1 MSVLDGLPPATF
13 PGRVRRLLGRPAP
26 GGRRADPSLSLDAWA
41 EMFTFGGA
49 GYGFFPSQT
58 LGVGEERIDG
68 GFFGYV
74 QGAYKGNGVVFA
86 CIVARMLLFSEAAF
100 RFQQIRDGRPGRLF
114 GTPAL
119 RLLEEPWAGGTTGD
133 LLSRAITD
141 VDLGGNFF
149 AALIDGQLRR
159 LRPDWVTIVAGSRS
173 GADGGSWAPDV
184 ELIGYVFH
192 PGGPNSGKTGIPF
205 LPNEVLHWAPIPD
218 PGYQF
223 RGMSWLTPVLHEVMA
238 DGAATRHK
246 KAFFENG
253 ATVNMVVSLDPAI
266 SPENFEKWVAL
277 FEKDHRGAENAY
289 KTLFLGGGADV
300 KPVGADMRQ
309 LDFAAVQGHG
319 ETRVCAAARV
329 PPIIVGLSEGLESAT
344 YSNYGQ
350 ARRAFSDGTMR
361 PLWRSFAGAAS
372 AVMQVPAGARLWYD
386 DRDVPFLQEDLRDAA
401 QIQNL
406 EAQTIANLIREGY
419 EPESVVAAV
428 ENANW
433 SLLKHSGLISV
444 QLHSPGDEP
453 APAAGEDTPDA
464 STGAGAAES
473 APSANGNGAAAGRA
487 SLTGRG

>member
-1 MSVLDGLPPATF
+1 MTVLDGLPPAVA
-13 PGRVRRLLGRPAP
+13 PAVVRRWLGREPV
-26 GGRRADPSLSLDAWA
+26 RQDPSLSFNAWA
-41 EMFTFGGA
+41 EMFQFGGM
-49 GYGFFPSQT
+49 GYGVFPTQT
-58 LGVGEERIDG
+58 LAAGEERIDG

-74 QGAYKGNGVVFA
+74 QGAYRSNGVVFA
-86 CIVARMLLFSEAAF
+86 CITARMLLFSEVAF

-119 RLLEEPWAGGTTGD
+119 GILESPWEGGTTGD
-133 LLSRAITD
+133 LLARAITD

-149 AALIDGQLRR
+149 AAMIGGQLRR

-173 GADGGSWAPDV
+173 GAEGGSWAPDV
-184 ELIGYVFH
+184 ELLGYVFH
-192 PGGPNSGKTGIPF
+192 PGGAASGKTGIPF
-205 LPNEVLHWAPIPD
+205 LPNEILHWAPIPD
-218 PGYQF
+218 PGFQF
-223 RGMSWLTPVLHEVMA
+223 RGMSWLTPVLNEVMA

-300 KPVGADMRQ
+300 KPVGADMKQ

-372 AVMQVPAGARLWYD
+372 SVVKVPSNARLWYD

-401 QIQNL
+401 EIQGR
-406 EAQTIANLIREGY
+406 EAQTIATLIREGY
-419 EPESVVAAV
+419 TPESVVAAV

-433 SLLKHSGLISV
+433 SLLEHSGLISV

-453 APAAGEDTPDA
+453 SPGAP
-464 STGAGAAES
+464 TGAGAASS
-473 APSANGNGAAAGRA
+473 APSGNGAASAGLT
-487 SLTGRG
+487 SLIGRG